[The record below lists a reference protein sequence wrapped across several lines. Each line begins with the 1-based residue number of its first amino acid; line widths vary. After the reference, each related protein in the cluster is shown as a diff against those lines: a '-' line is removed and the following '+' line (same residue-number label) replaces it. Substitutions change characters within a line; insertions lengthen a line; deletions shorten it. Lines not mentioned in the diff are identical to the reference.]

1 MSTHHPHH
9 HPHPH
14 PHHLHHR
21 RVDTDTNTDAFPPP
35 PTASVWE
42 RLPPAK
48 STTDIFSFYDRKTIY
63 SLFLFYLFTKG
74 MLAGAGVLSLIRVS
88 FCRKTLEIGAQECQ
102 VMSILATIPWCLR
115 GVVAVALST
124 VKSAFPVAYER
135 QIEVTFIVAATGVGV
150 ACLLPLGLLRY
161 SSIVAGVLMGGVT
174 LAICV
179 LDVIYNGVYSALVAR
194 GQAAHSPDSPNYAS
208 MLIFS
213 STALVQIGAV
223 LAAAFVGPIAENFDP
238 RLIFFVALFVM
249 GTNFVPVFAGWLGE
263 ISISELP
270 ARAAPEF
277 QAYAR
282 FRNITVLT
290 ALAAIANAFM
300 SIASDDAVAIALFAV
315 FSLSVLLYLN
325 YYIFAVDERVDAE
338 LKTMLLDKA
347 RDSRSDF
354 YAVGSTV
361 IFVQAALYVN
371 IVGAEAFFFTAR
383 DGCPA
388 TSPQFSYV
396 DYSTTGAIVA
406 AAAGWA
412 GVVLYRNY
420 FSSFNLQSGFTLT
433 LWLHLSVRSLRVLL
447 PLGVYDTAPA
457 SNWPFFLAVYCVLG
471 AVTGYMFVMPSV
483 VLTPAIVPQ
492 EHATVGF
499 ASTVSLQSYAKVVA
513 TQLGL
518 FAIDVARLQANDACD
533 YCNLW
538 LMQFSCHVL
547 AGALCI
553 PVFYIFVPRVRL

>member
-1 MSTHHPHH
+1 
-9 HPHPH
+9 
-14 PHHLHHR
+14 
-21 RVDTDTNTDAFPPP
+21 
-35 PTASVWE
+35 
-42 RLPPAK
+42 
-48 STTDIFSFYDRKTIY
+48 
-63 SLFLFYLFTKG
+63 
-74 MLAGAGVLSLIRVS
+74 
-88 FCRKTLEIGAQECQ
+88 
-102 VMSILATIPWCLR
+102 
-115 GVVAVALST
+115 
-124 VKSAFPVAYER
+124 
-135 QIEVTFIVAATGVGV
+135 
-150 ACLLPLGLLRY
+150 
-161 SSIVAGVLMGGVT
+161 
-174 LAICV
+174 
-179 LDVIYNGVYSALVAR
+179 
-194 GQAAHSPDSPNYAS
+194 

-249 GTNFVPVFAGWLGE
+249 GTNLVPVFAGWLGE

-270 ARAAPEF
+270 ARGAPEF

-290 ALAAIANAFM
+290 ALVAIANAFM

-325 YYIFAVDERVDAE
+325 YYIFSVDERVDAE

-388 TSPQFSYV
+388 TLPQFSYV

-420 FSSFNLQSGFTLT
+420 FSAFNLQSGFTLT
-433 LWLHLSVRSLRVLL
+433 LWLHLCVRSLRVLL

-483 VLTPAIVPQ
+483 VLTPGDRP
-492 EHATVGF
+492 
-499 ASTVSLQSYAKVVA
+499 
-513 TQLGL
+513 
-518 FAIDVARLQANDACD
+518 
-533 YCNLW
+533 
-538 LMQFSCHVL
+538 
-547 AGALCI
+547 AGARDRRLREHGEPAELRQGRRDAARALCDWRRAGCR
-553 PVFYIFVPRVRL
+553 PTTRATTATCGSCSFRATCSRARCASRCFTFLCRGCGCDFFLR